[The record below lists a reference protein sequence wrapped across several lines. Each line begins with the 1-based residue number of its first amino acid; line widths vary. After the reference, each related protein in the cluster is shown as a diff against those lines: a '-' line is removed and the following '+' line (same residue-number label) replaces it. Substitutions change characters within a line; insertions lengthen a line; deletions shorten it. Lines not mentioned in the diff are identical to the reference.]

1 MHVQNQGLT
10 LFIAILWK
18 TERVHSRALNTSNIA
33 LVQTGLNCTLDFEA
47 SVRGK
52 EHI

>member
-33 LVQTGLNCTLDFEA
+33 SSNQFKMHTGF
-47 SVRGK
+47 
-52 EHI
+52 